1 MREKLFYSCNISWF
15 SKSQGTHFWSQTLR
29 MSASSPS
36 HTMQQISWKISA
48 HYYLAG
54 FFCLQNIKVHKFID
68 RARHLACPSLYLASP
83 PPALTAV
90 SGLFRTSS
98 HQRLDTD
105 ICWCPH
111 VTQGPRLHGH
121 RGVWMMVAGIG
132 QRVTNTASVLAET
145 RSPES
150 LWHNNCGPRL
160 RPVVGRG
167 RKKIHLCVVRHKTL
181 ILLWGI
187 LYWQKT
193 TLKKPLMRSFCL
205 KPTVFSKVYK
215 EILMPDFWMSCCA
228 EFFLIPIIARKQ
240 AWVLSI

>member
-1 MREKLFYSCNISWF
+1 
-15 SKSQGTHFWSQTLR
+15 
-29 MSASSPS
+29 
-36 HTMQQISWKISA
+36 MQQILWKISA
-48 HYYLAG
+48 HYYFAG
-54 FFCLQNIKVHKFID
+54 FFCLQNITVHKFID
-68 RARHLACPSLYLASP
+68 GARHLACSSLYLAP

-111 VTQGPRLHGH
+111 VTQGPRLH
-121 RGVWMMVAGIG
+121 RGVRVMVPGIG
-132 QRVTNTASVLAET
+132 QRVTNTASVLVET
-145 RSPES
+145 WSPES

-160 RPVVGRG
+160 RPVVGLG

-193 TLKKPLMRSFCL
+193 TIKKPLMRRFCL
-205 KPTVFSKVYK
+205 KRTVISKIYK
-215 EILMPDFWMSCCA
+215 EILMPD
-228 EFFLIPIIARKQ
+228 L
-240 AWVLSI
+240 